1 MYSLG
6 IVLLELVETF
16 NTDMERV
23 QTINELRKGHL
34 PLYIPDEHPRI
45 AATITQLVT
54 RYAKDRPDATTLL
67 QQITVNNSE
76 SVVVKELREK
86 LAEKE
91 QEIQRLKE
99 LLKTA
104 GVGNV

>member
-23 QTINELRKGHL
+23 QTIDELRKGHL
-34 PLYIPDEHPRI
+34 HPYILDQHPQI
-45 AATITQLVT
+45 AAVIGQLVT

-67 QQITVNNSE
+67 QRITVNDSE
-76 SVVVKELREK
+76 AVVIRELREK

-91 QEIQRLKE
+91 QEIQNLKE
-99 LLKTA
+99 MLKSA
-104 GVGNV
+104 GVGAV